1 MNGLIHL
8 RVLPRI
14 DLSKLFTSVLLLLLA
29 ACQPAGSDTTS
40 EAAGVVVVR
49 VVTSGGF
56 TAAYNVLAPRFE
68 ELTGI
73 TLETEYGASSGGAY
87 DSIPERLARGE
98 IFDVII
104 LSRPSL
110 DNLTR
115 QGFAVRESGTDLVR
129 SRVGM
134 AVRAG
139 MPVPDISTPD
149 KFKQVLLEATS
160 IGYSASASGTY
171 LSTELWPEM
180 GIWSEIESKSQRIL
194 SERVG
199 AVVARGEVEIGFQQ
213 ISELLPIEGI
223 EFVGPIPDEV
233 QQVTTF
239 SAAIT
244 ANAINLAAAS
254 ELIEFLSSPAA
265 APVIAAQGLDPIVA
279 SGND

>member
-1 MNGLIHL
+1 MDHLIPLRILLGSEVGRLFVSGL
-8 RVLPRI
+8 
-14 DLSKLFTSVLLLLLA
+14 LFLLA
-29 ACQPAGSDTTS
+29 ACQPADSDSTT
-40 EAAGVVVVR
+40 EDAGVVR

-56 TAAYNVLAPRFE
+56 TAAYNELAPRFE

-73 TLETEYGASSGGAY
+73 TLETEFGASSGGAY

-98 IFDVII
+98 SFDVII

-110 DNLTR
+110 DNLTS
-115 QGFAVRESGTDLVR
+115 QGFTVPESRTDLVH
-129 SRVGM
+129 SQVGM

-139 MPVPDISTPD
+139 APVPDISTPE
-149 KFKQVLLEATS
+149 KFRQVLLYAES

-171 LSTELWPEM
+171 LSTELWPAM
-180 GIWSEIESKSQRIL
+180 GIWSVLESKSRRIL

-223 EFVGPIPDEV
+223 EFAGPLPDEI

-244 ANAINLAAAS
+244 ADAVNADQAS
-254 ELIEFLSSPAA
+254 ELIRYFSSPEVV
-265 APVIAAQGLDPIVA
+265 PVIQARGLDAIA
-279 SGND
+279 TGRAD

>member
-1 MNGLIHL
+1 MDNLDCQH
-8 RVLPRI
+8 RI
-14 DLSKLFTSVLLLLLA
+14 IIVIVKKLSWLGILFLLA
-29 ACQPAGSDTTS
+29 ACQPAGSDS
-40 EAAGVVVVR
+40 ESNVGAGIVR

-56 TAAYNVLAPRFE
+56 TAAYNELAPRFE
-68 ELTGI
+68 KQSAI

-98 IFDVII
+98 DYDVII

-110 DNLTR
+110 DNLTA
-115 QGFAVRESGTDLVR
+115 QGFTVADSRTDLVR

-134 AVRAG
+134 AIRSGA
-139 MPVPDISTPD
+139 PAPDISTPE
-149 KFKQVLLEATS
+149 KFKQVLLDAES

-171 LSTELWPEM
+171 LSTELWPAM
-180 GIWSEIESKSQRIL
+180 GIWSEIQDKSRRIV

-223 EFVGPIPDEV
+223 EFVGPIPDAV

-244 ANAINLAAAS
+244 ANAANVAGADK
-254 ELIEFLSSPAA
+254 LIDYLSSIEVVPQ
-265 APVIAAQGLDPIVA
+265 IEAQGLEAVA
-279 SGND
+279 TSRTE

>member
-1 MNGLIHL
+1 MNKL
-8 RVLPRI
+8 RSTRSLRQAGFR
-14 DLSKLFTSVLLLLLA
+14 KLFATGLFFLLA
-29 ACQPAGSDTTS
+29 ACQPAGSDSASS
-40 EAAGVVVVR
+40 ESVSKIR
-49 VVTSGGF
+49 IVTSGGF
-56 TAAYNVLAPRFE
+56 TAAYNELAPRFE
-68 ELTGI
+68 QQTGI
-73 TLETEYGASSGGAY
+73 TLETEYGASSGGAD

-98 IFDVII
+98 QFDVII

-110 DNLTR
+110 DNLTS
-115 QGFAVRESGTDLVR
+115 QGLTVAESRTDLVR

-139 MPVPDISTPD
+139 APIPDISTEE
-149 KFKQVLLEATS
+149 KFKQVLLDVSS

-171 LSTELWPEM
+171 LSTDLWPAM
-180 GIWSEIESKSQRIL
+180 GIWSEIEGKSQRIL

-244 ANAINLAAAS
+244 ADAVNVNEAN
-254 ELIEFLSSPAA
+254 ELIGYLSSLAVAPIIEARGLEAVAA
-265 APVIAAQGLDPIVA
+265 GRE
-279 SGND
+279 